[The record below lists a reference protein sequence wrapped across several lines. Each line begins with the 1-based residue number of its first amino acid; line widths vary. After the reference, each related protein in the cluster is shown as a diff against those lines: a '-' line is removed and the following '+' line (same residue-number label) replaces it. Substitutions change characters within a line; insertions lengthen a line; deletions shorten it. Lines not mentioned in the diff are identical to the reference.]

1 MPGCTR
7 WVSVL
12 QLWII
17 FLAGS
22 ERLSLKVHCFYDIA
36 SIADLRQDS
45 ALIVDYV
52 RYRKLL
58 RIKRKNHLRTH
69 LMAMQSQQD
78 WSFHLECQ
86 SLIRW
91 FIVQSDDLIQHVHL
105 GKKKLPQNTGKWS
118 TLSLSSLDSSLL
130 AETVA
135 TALPIAH
142 GTLSEASRKR
152 TWHETKSLERPAQL
166 FSKWENDFQSG
177 AKRLP
182 LQPPHCGFPCWQTSS
197 RFISF
202 CSLFFCGFWGPLAAL
217 PLCFQSELTVVSN
230 SFLNTVWKWFR
241 AELLKLITTARS
253 FENRKSYFFCIYI
266 YIFLF
271 PAVGTFWCLHIF
283 RPIQVRKCNHDSS
296 PLPLPKL
303 TSYISICPGFLEA
316 LKIKS
321 GDLHSK
327 NTARFAGVL
336 WKKNK
341 SMWLGARKKL
351 CAISQKHKKLI
362 LLRWL
367 D

>member
-135 TALPIAH
+135 TAPPIAH

-217 PLCFQSELTVVSN
+217 PLCFQSELTVVSD

-253 FENRKSYFFCIYI
+253 FENSIFLYIYI
-266 YIFLF
+266 YISLSCCWNILVFAHF
-271 PAVGTFWCLHIF
+271 QANPSPKVQPRQQSVASSEANQLHKYMSWF
-283 RPIQVRKCNHDSS
+283 FGGSENKVWWPTLEKHCKVRRCS
-296 PLPLPKL
+296 L
-303 TSYISICPGFLEA
+303 
-316 LKIKS
+316 
-321 GDLHSK
+321 
-327 NTARFAGVL
+327 
-336 WKKNK
+336 KKNK